1 MGIRNGVILL
11 FQLWEE
17 LDHPILLSHLLDHVE
32 EIEKLL
38 DADAELVVVQLGHD
52 SWDVVRAE
60 GARLLQNG
68 LWEKINERLSKFLLL
83 IGLIGV
89 STWGGWVKIIHRI
102 DLDQKIHQCSLKI
115 VAELLCRPIEI
126 VVNT

>member
-1 MGIRNGVILL
+1 M
-11 FQLWEE
+11 
-17 LDHPILLSHLLDHVE
+17 LSHLLDHVE
-32 EIEKLL
+32 EVEKLL

-52 SWDVVRAE
+52 RRDVVRAE

-89 STWGGWVKIIHRI
+89 STWGGWVKIIHRV
-102 DLDQKIHQCSLKI
+102 DQDQKIHICDIIGPCSPKF
-115 VAELLCRPIEI
+115 VAELPCRPIEI
-126 VVNT
+126 VVNTKICLRV